1 MSLTEFNAEE
11 VIRDIRAEGREEGIA
26 EGAENAKIE
35 AAQNLLKMNLGT
47 PEQIAQAQGL
57 PLEKIL
63 ELQKELTV
71 LA

>member
-47 PEQIAQAQGL
+47 PEQIAQAAGL
-57 PLEKIL
+57 ALEKVL
-63 ELQKELTV
+63 ELQKELVV

>member
-11 VIRDIRAEGREEGIA
+11 VIRDIREEGIA

-57 PLEKIL
+57 PIEKIL

-71 LA
+71 LV

>member
-1 MSLTEFNAEE
+1 MFLDPYDYDTDIE
-11 VIRDIRAEGREEGIA
+11 VQREEA
-26 EGAENAKIE
+26 REEGAENAKIE

-57 PLEKIL
+57 SLEKVL